1 MSQQV
6 LYSVY
11 GNLSAV
17 KRQRSLRK
25 RMSKDVP

>member
-1 MSQQV
+1 MEQSMSQQV

-25 RMSKDVP
+25 RM